1 MGGEDCS
8 IHLLFFPYTHN
19 FLPKAHSRL
28 ALNRISIFFLFLN
41 IVIRPVPI
49 KSHFETCVLQYFTF
63 TRYKDNH
70 QDTYIDL
77 QLSQKTQ

>member
-8 IHLLFFPYTHN
+8 IPLPFFLYMHN
-19 FLPKAHSRL
+19 FLPKAHSKL
-28 ALNRISIFFLFLN
+28 ALNQISIYFFLN
-41 IVIRPVPI
+41 IVIHPAPI

-70 QDTYIDL
+70 QEAYTDL